1 MELANW
7 REVLWSFV
15 VAAGVSIIVK
25 AGQRLD
31 LELPHLLNGLE
42 KEAQSS
48 KERQS
53 RLYAKEFQVFWHKHW
68 SKCESISY
76 GDRP

>member
-7 REVLWSFV
+7 REVLRGFV
-15 VAAGVSIIVK
+15 VTARVSIIVR
-25 AGQRLD
+25 AEQRLD
-31 LELPHLLNGLE
+31 LELPHLLDGLE

-48 KERQS
+48 KVRQS